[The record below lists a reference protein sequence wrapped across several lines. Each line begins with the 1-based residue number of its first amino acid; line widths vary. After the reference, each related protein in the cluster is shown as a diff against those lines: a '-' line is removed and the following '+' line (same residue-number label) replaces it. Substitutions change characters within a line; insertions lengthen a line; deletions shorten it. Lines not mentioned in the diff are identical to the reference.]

1 MIPYFMDTSAL
12 GKRYVQEK
20 GSLWIAKLLAS
31 PYAEII
37 ISELTMVE
45 IASVFARRHREG
57 NITLAEFLR
66 YRQTF
71 WQHSQHEYR
80 VMYLDSQIIRLAR
93 SLIFK
98 YPLRSLDA
106 IQLASAIVARRVV
119 KVNPVFLT
127 ADDRLLPIA
136 TSEGV
141 TAINPSTQA

>member
-1 MIPYFMDTSAL
+1 
-12 GKRYVQEK
+12 
-20 GSLWIAKLLAS
+20 
-31 PYAEII
+31 
-37 ISELTMVE
+37 
-45 IASVFARRHREG
+45 
-57 NITLAEFLR
+57 
-66 YRQTF
+66 
-71 WQHSQHEYR
+71 
-80 VMYLDSQIIRLAR
+80 LAR